1 MEFTLTDDHVKRMA
15 AAAINAS
22 KAVGM
27 GWMHFDK
34 TAVITVDDIHVI
46 PSEDVLSIDYYQGRM
61 VKFHAR
67 RVSKDK
73 WNFYPDTPTADYQ
86 SWCGKYPT
94 WEKLFEATQ

>member
-1 MEFTLTDDHVKRMA
+1 MKFTLTDEHVKRMA
-15 AAAINAS
+15 AAAVNAS

-34 TAVITVDDIHVI
+34 TATITVDDIHVI
-46 PSEDVLSIDYYQGRM
+46 PSEDLLSIDYYQGRM

-67 RVSKDK
+67 RVKGDV
-73 WNFYPDTPTADYQ
+73 WNFYPDNPTADYQ
-86 SWCGKYPT
+86 SWVHKYPT